1 MDRRLRLSDV
11 SLWNPTVGTQ
21 LLYLSF
27 YLHANGAMHEFRSE
41 PSDSLSF
48 RQLINLSGRCPL
60 SSLIAV
66 RQFGG
71 LERSWLNG
79 LWSDNEAAPSAI
91 RGGILGKNRAFFWSL
106 QTGEAAETET
116 EACSFV
122 GSWKPF
128 TIMERSLEPIEI
140 RLSDNW
146 STAVISQTCWSSVKW
161 LVRWSAH
168 EADFGKVALS
178 T

>member
-1 MDRRLRLSDV
+1 MQWIIADRSPLKTRVWDLRRFSLESNSWDSTALSIV
-11 SLWNPTVGTQ
+11 
-21 LLYLSF
+21 
-27 YLHANGAMHEFRSE
+27 LHANGAMHEFRSE
-41 PSDSLSF
+41 PPDSLSF

-106 QTGEAAETET
+106 QAGEAAETET

-122 GSWKPF
+122 ASWKPF
-128 TIMERSLEPIEI
+128 TIMERSLDP
-140 RLSDNW
+140 SKFGY
-146 STAVISQTCWSSVKW
+146 QTIDQQQSLVKH
-161 LVRWSAH
+161 VDH
-168 EADFGKVALS
+168 Q
-178 T
+178 